1 MGRKK
6 KQHTAEYDAVNM
18 PVQLVEVQNFMTE
31 YDKELETNPQY
42 SLDVDP
48 QNLYSMDT
56 PTKEFVKQ
64 YVQLKNISV
73 AADLANV
80 QIDDAK
86 ALFLSYP
93 VQQEI
98 RRINMAMYHRQFKAK
113 LLSLED
119 IGRWLSALMID
130 DNVPLV
136 DRLKPTEKLKVAQM
150 LIDLHV
156 LHHQAINNPQTIV
169 YKDIETNV
177 KKLSVDA
184 IKALIYQDTVEIDNN
199 NKEQVIKQLDKEK
212 MLTPEEIAYL
222 KTLTLDELLD
232 VLNTSAKKI

>member
-6 KQHTAEYDAVNM
+6 KQPTTEYNSVNM
-18 PVQLVEVQNFMTE
+18 PVQLAEVQNFITE

-48 QNLYSMDT
+48 QNLYTMDKS
-56 PTKEFVKQ
+56 TKEFVKQ
-64 YVQLKNISV
+64 YVQLKNIAI
-73 AADLANV
+73 AADLSNV

-86 ALFLSYP
+86 AFFLSYP

-119 IGRWLSALMID
+119 IGRWLSALMVD
-130 DNVPLV
+130 DNVPIV
-136 DRLKPTEKLKVAQM
+136 DRLRPTEKLKVAQM

-156 LHHQAINNPQTIV
+156 LHYNAINNPQTIV

-184 IKALIYQDTVEIDNN
+184 IKALIYQDTLEIDNN
-199 NKEQVIKQLDKEK
+199 NKEQVIGQLDNVKT
-212 MLTPEEIAYL
+212 LTSEEIAYL

-232 VLNTSAKKI
+232 VLNTSAKK